1 MPETKRILKSLK
13 TRFKDYLGLL
23 LGFVLLCLL
32 FTLLSSRFLTTTNIL
47 NVLRQIAVNAIL
59 AYGMTF
65 VMLSGG
71 IDLSIGSM
79 VSFASIFC
87 AYLISNLGMPVY
99 LVVLLALLIGGA
111 LGLVNG
117 IIISKTGIW
126 PFIVTLATS
135 LIFGGLAYAISNGTP
150 VRVMNETFNVI
161 GTGSLGPVSF
171 PVIYM
176 FVLLILCYV
185 ILQKTRLGR
194 QIYAVGGNPEAAYF
208 SGINILKVRLVTYTI
223 CAVLASFTG
232 IFLTARMYTGQ
243 PTLGSTMVNDATAST
258 VVGGTSMAGGKGR
271 IVGTLIGA
279 MLIGVISNGMNLLG
293 LSSYL
298 QDIVKGFII
307 LGAVYIDTVSTR
319 KLEQKA

>member
-1 MPETKRILKSLK
+1 MIKSYIK
-13 TRFKDYLGLL
+13 HIYSKFRDYIGLVLAL
-23 LGFVLLCLL
+23 LILCLL
-32 FTLLSSRFLTTTNIL
+32 FTLLSSRFLSVTNIL
-47 NVLRQIAVNAIL
+47 NVMRQISVNAIL

-79 VSFASIFC
+79 VSFSSIFC
-87 AYLISNLGMPVY
+87 AALVSNMALPVY
-99 LVVLLALLIGGA
+99 LVVIMALVIGGL

-117 IIISKTGIW
+117 LIISKTGIW

-135 LIFGGLAYAISNGTP
+135 LIFGGLAYAVSNGTP
-150 VRVMNETFNVI
+150 IRVMNQSFNVI
-161 GTGSLGPVSF
+161 GTGSLGFVSF

-176 FVLLILCYV
+176 FVLLLICYMILH
-185 ILQKTRLGR
+185 KTRLGR
-194 QIYAVGGNPEAAYF
+194 RIYAVGGNPEAAF
-208 SGINILKVRLVTYTI
+208 FAGINILKVRMIAYMI
-223 CAVLASFTG
+223 CAILASFTG

-243 PTLGSTMVNDATAST
+243 PTLGSSMVNDAIAST

-271 IVGTLIGA
+271 IVGTLLGA
-279 MLIGVISNGMNLLG
+279 MLIGIISNGMNLLG

-307 LGAVYIDTVSTR
+307 LGAVYLDSISTK
-319 KLEQKA
+319 KLEKKA

>member
-176 FVLLILCYV
+176 FVLLILCYA

-243 PTLGSTMVNDATAST
+243 PTLGSTMVNDAIAST

>member
-1 MPETKRILKSLK
+1 MISGKKVLKAFK
-13 TRFKDYLGLL
+13 IRFKDYLGLL
-23 LGFVLLCLL
+23 FALLLLCLF
-32 FTLLSSRFLTTTNIL
+32 FTLLSSRFLTSTNIL

-79 VSFASIFC
+79 VSFSSIFC
-87 AYLISNLGMPVY
+87 AYFITNAGLPVF
-99 LVVLLALLIGGA
+99 LVVLLALLIGGI
-111 LGLVNG
+111 LGFING

-135 LIFGGLAYAISNGTP
+135 LIFGGLAYSISNGTP
-150 VRVMNETFNVI
+150 VRVMNDSFNII
-161 GTGSLGPVSF
+161 GTGGLGPISF

-176 FVLLILCYV
+176 FVLLLLCY
-185 ILQKTRLGR
+185 IFLQKTKLGR
-194 QIYAVGGNPEAAYF
+194 QIYAVGGNPEASYF
-208 SGINILKVRLVTYTI
+208 SGINILKVRIVTYVV

-243 PTLGSTMVNDATAST
+243 PTLGSTMVNDAIAST
-258 VVGGTSMAGGKGR
+258 VVGGTSMAGGKGK
-271 IVGTLIGA
+271 IAGTLIGA

-298 QDIVKGFII
+298 QDIVKGIII
-307 LGAVYIDTVSTR
+307 LGAVYIDSVSTR
-319 KLEQKA
+319 KLAKKA

>member
-1 MPETKRILKSLK
+1 MPETKRILKSLN

-176 FVLLILCYV
+176 FVLLIICYV

-243 PTLGSTMVNDATAST
+243 PTLGSTMVNDAIAST

>member
-23 LGFVLLCLL
+23 LGLVLLCLL

-243 PTLGSTMVNDATAST
+243 PTLGSTMVNDAIAST